1 MNDSLSSGADPGVWD
16 ETALQSPGRVAGPAS
31 ADPDPHA
38 DASFVSALEGALD
51 ASFASALDFDLVVS
65 DPQVQEKK

>member
-16 ETALQSPGRVAGPAS
+16 ETALLSPGRVAGPAA

-38 DASFVSALEGALD
+38 D
-51 ASFASALDFDLVVS
+51 ASFASALDFDLAVSTTGSSTVAVVTHN
-65 DPQVQEKK
+65 